1 MVTRSGHSPSRILAL
16 LLSAVLLLGGS
27 LAPAAAQTLG
37 PTVPQPAG
45 STAQAEVAI
54 GQQVLLEAYDLLL
67 ERYAVPLEPAALAA
81 AAEEGMRKA
90 LAEAGVSNPGA
101 ALLVPFGDRE
111 QHWAALRQR
120 YQALATRY
128 GDVVP
133 PRELAYAAI
142 TAMAESTEDAHTN
155 FLTPTDYQE
164 HIRWTRG
171 DVQYGGIG
179 ARMRGPAPTVI
190 EVFPGTPAEQAGL
203 RPGDTI
209 VAVDGR
215 PTTDQRLDEV
225 VNQVRGPAGT
235 PVVLSVQRAV
245 TGQVEELTLVRAQVS
260 IPFVATRALSDGFGY
275 VALRGFP
282 EPSVIDGVE
291 KAILE
296 FQRNGARGIVL
307 DLRGN
312 SGGRLDV
319 GSRLLARFIPDGPIY
334 RAVDRRGRE
343 ETVYVHDA
351 RPILSVPLAVLIDEG
366 TASMGELFAAAIQEH
381 HVGRVVGTTT
391 AGAVAASVVMP
402 LSDGSALQLTIE
414 QVYSGGGALLDRVG
428 VQPDEVVDLDLA
440 DLRLGHDTQ
449 LEAALAYLREQAAQ
463 RPLPVASGAR

>member
-1 MVTRSGHSPSRILAL
+1 
-16 LLSAVLLLGGS
+16 
-27 LAPAAAQTLG
+27 
-37 PTVPQPAG
+37 
-45 STAQAEVAI
+45 
-54 GQQVLLEAYDLLL
+54 
-67 ERYAVPLEPAALAA
+67 
-81 AAEEGMRKA
+81 
-90 LAEAGVSNPGA
+90 
-101 ALLVPFGDRE
+101 
-111 QHWAALRQR
+111 
-120 YQALATRY
+120 
-128 GDVVP
+128 
-133 PRELAYAAI
+133 
-142 TAMAESTEDAHTN
+142 
-155 FLTPTDYQE
+155 
-164 HIRWTRG
+164 
-171 DVQYGGIG
+171 
-179 ARMRGPAPTVI
+179 
-190 EVFPGTPAEQAGL
+190 
-203 RPGDTI
+203 
-209 VAVDGR
+209 
-215 PTTDQRLDEV
+215 
-225 VNQVRGPAGT
+225 
-235 PVVLSVQRAV
+235 
-245 TGQVEELTLVRAQVS
+245 
-260 IPFVATRALSDGFGY
+260 
-275 VALRGFP
+275 
-282 EPSVIDGVE
+282 VIDGVE

-343 ETVYVHDA
+343 ETVYVRDA